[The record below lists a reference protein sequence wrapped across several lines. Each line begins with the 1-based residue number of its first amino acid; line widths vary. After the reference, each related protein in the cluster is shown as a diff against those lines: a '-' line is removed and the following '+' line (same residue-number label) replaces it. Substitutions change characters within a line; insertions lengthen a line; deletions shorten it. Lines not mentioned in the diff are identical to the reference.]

1 MVARKLIRKEHGLN
15 LCNMT
20 EDKKEETRLEDI
32 PIIKEFPNV
41 FLEEILGLPT
51 KREIDFE
58 IELELGLRPISTPPY
73 RMAPIELKEL
83 KVQLDDLLQKRY
95 I

>member
-1 MVARKLIRKEHGLN
+1 
-15 LCNMT
+15 MT

-95 I
+95 IWPRGYP